1 MDGSARISHP
11 VEVFPHDESAQ
22 PRVSNMPCYRAI
34 YYTLSISSR
43 FLMSSMVGNGTIQRC
58 DELMDW
64 WARKI
69 FKSGNAELTT
79 VGNHHLDPTRPY
91 LFMSNHTSILDIPA
105 AYASSSHSIR
115 MVMKKELKNFPI
127 WGQALVAS
135 GFVPVSRAGNREE
148 AIKQMAEAKRQLDRG
163 VSIWVYPEGTRSR
176 SGELADF
183 KKGGFHVARDL
194 GMEIVPVWISGT
206 RDAVPA
212 DTFKVTYNH
221 KCRVAFGAPVPTEGQ
236 EIAQLMDTVRTRMV
250 DLAKPSA

>member
-1 MDGSARISHP
+1 
-11 VEVFPHDESAQ
+11 
-22 PRVSNMPCYRAI
+22 MPCYRAV

-43 FLMSSMVGNGTIQRC
+43 FLWSSLFGNGTIERC

-69 FKSGNAELTT
+69 FASGNAELTT
-79 VGNHHLDPTRPY
+79 VGNHLLDPTRPY
-91 LFMSNHTSILDIPA
+91 LFMSNHSSILDIPA

-115 MVMKKELKNFPI
+115 MVMKKELKKFPV

-135 GFVPVSRAGNREE
+135 GFVPVSRAGNRAE
-148 AIKQMAEAKRQLDRG
+148 AIKQMDEAKKQLDRG

-176 SGELADF
+176 SGELAPF

-194 GMEIVPVWISGT
+194 GMEIVPAWITGT

-212 DTFKVTYNH
+212 DTFNVTYNR
-221 KCRVAFGAPVPTEGQ
+221 KCRVAFGSPVSTQDRDIDELMTEVRDSMV
-236 EIAQLMDTVRTRMV
+236 ELSQLP
-250 DLAKPSA
+250 LP